1 MNRTRRIASRAA
13 NGVIWRRPQTFSVG
27 FAACRTSWPQLV
39 TLHPPSSAGKA
50 VQVSR
55 RLTKRPAACNQYRA
69 SEHDRSKIQGGHVL
83 GEQLTIRWLYV
94 SPASDGTVESVKASH
109 PVNTIRLTRA
119 RDGRGLRGLGLPVD
133 DACITN
139 DVAHAGG
146 TSLGP

>member
-1 MNRTRRIASRAA
+1 M
-13 NGVIWRRPQTFSVG
+13 
-27 FAACRTSWPQLV
+27 
-39 TLHPPSSAGKA
+39 
-50 VQVSR
+50 
-55 RLTKRPAACNQYRA
+55 
-69 SEHDRSKIQGGHVL
+69 L

-94 SPASDGTVESVKASH
+94 SPASDGTVESVKVSH